1 MNNNILL
8 INEDYIKNNTNIDD
22 NLSGGYLLPA
32 IKIAQNM
39 EVEQVLGTSLLY
51 SIQSKILDNSIE
63 NVENEKYKELLDV
76 YLQDFLAY
84 ASIKHIIM
92 NVSTKI
98 ANAGAM
104 KTDDEKMYGADNN
117 EKNELINYYSNIADY
132 YKYRTQLYLVQNF
145 KQFPELTDIQI
156 KNISS
161 NLYSAAGCNVW
172 LGGSRGKYL
181 TPMSYEE
188 YLRMKY
194 DTPNTPNKK

>member
-8 INEDYIKNNTNIDD
+8 ISEDYIKENTNIDD

-39 EVEQVLGTSLLY
+39 EVEQVLGTSLLS
-51 SIQSKILDNSIE
+51 SIQSKIIDNTIE
-63 NVENEKYKELLDV
+63 NVENEKYRELLDV

-92 NVSTKI
+92 NVSSKI

-104 KTDDEKMYGADNN
+104 RTDDEKMTNVDNK
-117 EKNELINYYSNIADY
+117 EKIELMQYYSNISDY

-145 KQFPELTDIQI
+145 KFFPELTDIQI
-156 KNISS
+156 KNINS

-172 LGGSRGKYL
+172 LGGARGKYL

-194 DTPNTPNKK
+194 DTPSTPTKH